1 MSKWITGLAFS
12 LLTSSAA
19 FALPADDGKTGDLV
33 GEKVFY
39 RYTNAAGAKVMHHS
53 LPAEAAQNGYEIVS
67 LSGVVLKVVPRA
79 LTGEEAER
87 AAEKKAEQQE
97 LDEWD
102 AALLRRYS
110 TVEDIEAAKQRK
122 LADLEA
128 SMSILISNLNT
139 VQGQV
144 RSEYSR
150 GASFERRG
158 QPVPQVI
165 YDTLAGLKQELEDTR
180 EKYIQREWEY
190 EDIAEKFELDKER
203 FSLIHTKK

>member
-1 MSKWITGLAFS
+1 MNRWVGWLIAGLLVS
-12 LLTSSAA
+12 PLTVAA
-19 FALPADDGKTGDLV
+19 PKDDREGANPV

-53 LPAEAAQNGYEIVS
+53 LPAEASQNGYEIVS
-67 LSGVVLKVVPRA
+67 LTGVVLKVVPRA
-79 LTGEEAER
+79 LTAEEA
-87 AAEKKAEQQE
+87 AKVAEQKAQQQE

-128 SMSILISNLNT
+128 NMAILISNLNT
-139 VQGQV
+139 IQTQV
-144 RSEYSR
+144 RAEYTK

-158 QPVPQVI
+158 QPVPAEVHA
-165 YDTLAGLKQELEDTR
+165 TLASLQQELDDTR
-180 EKYIQREWEY
+180 ETYIQREWEY
-190 EDIAEKFELDKER
+190 EDIAEKFEQDKER
-203 FSLIHTKK
+203 FGLIHTKK